1 MTKHAKSKQTKDQ
14 WEIELKE
21 RRKAIWEIAQNRG
34 CDAVLIFGSPGHSQP
49 FRYLTN
55 FAPEMGDMFALM
67 TGEDEIACVLNF
79 DWRLIEA
86 RRISGIEN
94 WQGNL
99 QAMPLIVDILL
110 NTPRIKSLGIVG
122 TNRMPA
128 TDYYYMT
135 AVLPELVTTD
145 ISLPINRL
153 RHKKSDFEIDLLK
166 RACKITDDVFA
177 KIRAELKPGM
187 TEHQIAARIAF
198 LMNHQGANLSFDPV
212 VISGNN
218 DPIMIRGTTNRGIEV
233 GDSIMIDIGAEWEGY
248 QADATRTFI
257 LGEANPKQEVV
268 WSMVKDALDA
278 AVLHLKPGIPMNKT
292 HYAASK
298 IIKSAGY
305 ELIHRVGH
313 GIGLATSFE
322 YPSLIDETKTFEAG
336 MTVCLEPG
344 IYTKGAGNMKL
355 EECYVI
361 TKKGYEQL
369 THADTELIIPV

>member
-1 MTKHAKSKQTKDQ
+1 MAKSKAPK
-14 WEIELKE
+14 EIPNKWQDELKA
-21 RRKAIWEIAQNRG
+21 RRKAIWEIAQEKG

-49 FRYLTN
+49 FRYVTN
-55 FAPEMGDMFALM
+55 FAPELGDMFALM
-67 TGEDEIACVLNF
+67 TGENEISCVLNF

-86 RRISGIEN
+86 RRISGIDN
-94 WQGNL
+94 WQGDL
-99 QAMPLIVDILL
+99 QAMPLIVDTIM
-110 NTPRIKSLGIVG
+110 NIPRIKSLGVVG
-122 TNRMPA
+122 TSRLPA

-145 ISLPINRL
+145 ISSSVNRL
-153 RHKKSDFEIDLLK
+153 RHKKSAFEVELLK
-166 RACKITDDVFA
+166 KACNITDEVFA
-177 KIRAELKPGM
+177 TIRSELKPGM
-187 TEHQIAARIAF
+187 TEHEIAARITY
-198 LMNHQGANLSFDPV
+198 LINSQGAGLSFEPV
-212 VISGNN
+212 VITGNN
-218 DPIMIRGTTNRGIEV
+218 DPIMIRATTNRAINV

-257 LGEANPKQEVV
+257 IGKANPKQEVV
-268 WSMVKDALDA
+268 WSMVCDALDA
-278 AVLHLKPGIPMNKT
+278 AILHLRPGVPMNKT
-292 HYAASK
+292 HYAAGR

-322 YPSLIDETKTFEAG
+322 YPSLIDNTSPFEAG

-355 EECYVI
+355 EECFVI
-361 TKKGYEQL
+361 TEEGYEQL